1 MNVIFLTLGRLSS
14 LKENSIY
21 HDLMREF
28 VKRGDNVYIVTPA
41 ERRSKGVTELYES
54 DGAHFLKVRTLNVQ
68 KTSMIEK
75 GLGIVM
81 LEWQYNR
88 AIKRYLGNIKF
99 DLVLYTTP
107 PITLASVVNA
117 LKKRNPE
124 TFTYLLLKDIFPQN
138 AVDMGV
144 FSKRNPLYKIL
155 RQKEKQLYKASDYIG
170 CLSPANKAYLQKYDS
185 YYPASQI
192 EVNSNSVSLSE
203 LPYVDKISVRQ
214 KYGLPVGKPV
224 FVYGGNLG
232 RPQDINYVI
241 RCMEDNMGKDDRFFL
256 IVGSGTEFPKLM
268 KWSEEQRPDN
278 VKVMS
283 GLPKDEYAELV
294 QSCDVGLVFLDHRFL
309 IPNYP
314 SRILSYMEYRLPV
327 IVATDKNCDMGSIAE
342 ENGYGYWCESVNAKD
357 FTALVD
363 KMLQSDIKA
372 MGERGY
378 DFLKQNYLVEQTYD
392 KIVAH
397 V

>member
-1 MNVIFLTLGRLSS
+1 MNVIFLTLGRLTS

-28 VKRGDNVYIVTPA
+28 VRRGDDVYIVTPA
-41 ERRSKGVTELYES
+41 ERRSKGVTELYKS

-68 KTSMIEK
+68 KTSMIER
-75 GLGIVM
+75 GLGMVM

-88 AIKRYLGNIKF
+88 AIKKYLGDIKF
-99 DLVLYTTP
+99 DIVLYTTP
-107 PITLASVVNA
+107 PITLANVVKA
-117 LKKRNPE
+117 LKKRNPD

-144 FSKRNPLYKIL
+144 FSKRNPLYKIF
-155 RQKEKQLYKASDYIG
+155 RKKEKQLYKASDFIG

-185 YYPASQI
+185 YYPANQI
-192 EVNSNSVSLSE
+192 EINSNSVSLSD
-203 LPYVDKISVRQ
+203 LPYVDKVSVRQ
-214 KYGLPVGKPV
+214 KYGLPLDKPV

-232 RPQDINYVI
+232 RPQDIDFVI
-241 RCMEDNMGKDDRFFL
+241 RCMEDNLGKEDRFFL
-256 IVGSGTEFPKLM
+256 IVGSGTELPKLIN
-268 KWSEEQRPDN
+268 WSEERKPTN
-278 VKVMS
+278 IKVMS

-314 SRILSYMEYRLPV
+314 SRILSYMEYKLPA
-327 IVATDKNCDMGSIAE
+327 IIATDKNCDMGSIAE
-342 ENGYGYWCESVNAKD
+342 ENGYGYWCESVKAED

-363 KMLQSDIKA
+363 KMLTSDIKA
-372 MGERGY
+372 MGEKGY
-378 DFLKQNYLVEQTYD
+378 EFLKKNYLVEQSYD